1 MAVITNDLG
10 FEISFYAKS
19 DGNIRFCKLKDG
31 ESRFFGKC
39 EVSRENFWKNNKPV
53 LLLDF
58 VFGSLADEENLPI
71 GLGFELPEDGEIALS
86 AVAEAE
92 KTQVDRWKKACL
104 FQICIAF
111 GLLETILFALAL
123 SLPTVRKVPVFVFAA
138 AFGCLFFE
146 VLKKRKQLTQKIRKL
161 EK

>member
-1 MAVITNDLG
+1 MAVLSNDLG

-19 DGNIRFCKLKDG
+19 DGKLRFCKLKDG

-39 EVSRENFWKNNKPV
+39 EISRENLWGNNEPV
-53 LLLDF
+53 LLLEL

-71 GLGFELPEDGEIALS
+71 GLCFEIPEDGEIALS
-86 AVAEAE
+86 AVAETGKA
-92 KTQVDRWKKACL
+92 QVDRWKKACL

-111 GLLETILFALAL
+111 GLLGIILSAFAL
-123 SLPTVRKVPVFVFAA
+123 SLPPVGKAFVFVFAA
-138 AFGCLFFE
+138 AFVCLFCE